1 MTKVWI
7 VEGEHHVVP
16 GRIVKVCA
24 TKELAEL
31 KAVDLID
38 VIRADADLPPDT
50 TADDWPIK
58 LEEAQNVLND
68 VRGHDDEY
76 STPYVDISEHEVIE

>member
-1 MTKVWI
+1 MKVWI
-7 VEGEHHVVP
+7 VEGVHHVVP

-24 TKELAEL
+24 TEELAEL
-31 KAVDLID
+31 EAVDLINI
-38 VIRADADLPPDT
+38 IRKDADLPEDT

-58 LEEAQNVLND
+58 LEEAQEVLND

-76 STPYVDISEHEVIE
+76 VTPNVDISEHEVIE